1 MVFEHMSIEVKKK
14 LLRMMH
20 LMSEIDNLIDNHPTP
35 ELRPERVTNTI
46 DVLQGIIETIRTDLK
61 NDKK

>member
-20 LMSEIDNLIDNHPTP
+20 LMSEIDNLIDNHPAP

>member
-14 LLRMMH
+14 VLRMMH

-35 ELRPERVTNTI
+35 GLRPERVTNTI